1 MIDRTKFIELRNEI
15 IRERGDLA
23 LFALFLREDAEDR
36 WDLLVSAP
44 WLERN
49 EAAGL
54 RYLSKKLMTK
64 LSERELLEIS
74 RVVLIEQSDPGLRSL
89 LKSTIVKGGSVR
101 EIENSRFAGLALR
114 HGFIFEAKPAA

>member
-1 MIDRTKFIELRNEI
+1 MIDRMKFIELRNEI
-15 IRERGDLA
+15 IEERGDLA

-44 WLERN
+44 WLEQD

-89 LKSTIVKGGSVR
+89 LKSTTVKGGSVR

>member
-15 IRERGDLA
+15 IGERGDLA

-54 RYLSKKLMTK
+54 RYLSKKLMTR

-74 RVVLIEQSDPGLRSL
+74 RVVLIEQSDPGLRSQ
-89 LKSTIVKGGSVR
+89 
-101 EIENSRFAGLALR
+101 EIPAVLR
-114 HGFIFEAKPAA
+114 IFT